1 MSVSPAETLG
11 LGLLLG
17 VRHALDPDHVVA
29 MGTLVGREGR
39 ASAAFRAGL
48 SWGVGHTVSVLLFGV
63 AIVLFGLRVSGAIER
78 VVEALVAL
86 MMIGLGIVALRRRDE
101 DDLERRAS
109 RLERVRPAV
118 VGLVHGLAGS
128 AGLALLAMTTLPTRA
143 LALGYL
149 VLFGAGTTLSMG
161 LATAALSIP
170 ALFLRRKAA
179 SRVFVRV
186 AGVLGLVWGS
196 GLLVALFVQS

>member
-1 MSVSPAETLG
+1 VSPAETLG

-78 VVEALVAL
+78 VVEALLAL
-86 MMIGLGIVALRRRDE
+86 MMIGLGIVALCRSPCSRGSSAPARP
-101 DDLERRAS
+101 RCSTTCCTTARGCAS
-109 RLERVRPAV
+109 R
-118 VGLVHGLAGS
+118 
-128 AGLALLAMTTLPTRA
+128 
-143 LALGYL
+143 
-149 VLFGAGTTLSMG
+149 
-161 LATAALSIP
+161 
-170 ALFLRRKAA
+170 
-179 SRVFVRV
+179 
-186 AGVLGLVWGS
+186 
-196 GLLVALFVQS
+196 